1 MQYLIDADVLIRASL
16 DYYPIDRIPQ
26 FWDWILKKAGEGHIK
41 MTRENHGEVLGHDD
55 AVKRWINQQE
65 VKDLLIFDEEVDFDL
80 LKRVF
85 DVGYA
90 ADLTDDEL
98 AKIGKDPF
106 PIAYALKDV
115 NNRCVV
121 TKERSAPS
129 KERANRKIPDVCR
142 SLGVRCISDFV
153 LYEELDFR
161 IP

>member
-26 FWDWILKKAGEGHIK
+26 FWDWTLKMAGEGRIK
-41 MTRENHGEVLGHDD
+41 MTLENHGEVLGHDD
-55 AVKRWINQQE
+55 AVKRWINQKE
-65 VKDLLIFDEEVDFDL
+65 VKDVLILEEEVDSDML
-80 LKRVF
+80 SRVL
-85 DVGYA
+85 DVGYGT
-90 ADLTDDEL
+90 DLTDDEL
-98 AKIGKDPF
+98 EQIGKDPF

-115 NNRCVV
+115 NNRCVA

-129 KERANRKIPDVCR
+129 KERANRKIPDVCQ